1 MLRQAAA
8 RLLRQGA
15 RSFTTSAARLE
26 GEAAP
31 AGVKE
36 FTEQWNKVA
45 PSTLNLPEFPS
56 SFLKPEVS
64 AESAVDGERFNV
76 NFYTPHGVVAQTKV
90 GEIQPSAARKLICE
104 SCMIALAQAAA
115 LHDST

>member
-45 PSTLNLPEFPS
+45 PSTLNLPELPS
-56 SFLKPEVS
+56 SFLKAEDS
-64 AESAVDGERFNV
+64 AESAVDGERFSV

-90 GEIQPSAARKLICE
+90 GEIQPTAARKLICE
-104 SCMIALAQAAA
+104 LFMIV
-115 LHDST
+115 